1 VPFTD
6 KTRKAALQLLK
17 NGELR
22 IHEVADLA
30 GISRQGIYRNLDL
43 NDIDLDGCRVK
54 HVRKR
59 WRETLRE
66 IEE

>member
-6 KTRKAALQLLK
+6 KTRKAALQLLRS
-17 NGELR
+17 GELR

-66 IEE
+66 IDE

>member
-17 NGELR
+17 SGELR

-66 IEE
+66 IDE

>member
-17 NGELR
+17 SGELR

-66 IEE
+66 ME

>member
-17 NGELR
+17 SGELR

-43 NDIDLDGCRVK
+43 NDIDLDGCRTK

-66 IEE
+66 IE

>member
-17 NGELR
+17 SGELR

-59 WRETLRE
+59 WREKLRE
-66 IEE
+66 IE